1 MALLTTLPSITT
13 QQKTPAVA
21 PAPITQTKVGNKAV
35 TPVATTAKAA
45 TPAATPAGASSVYQ
59 PKQIGAVTGKVE
71 GNQLVSNQLTGLLS
85 GNNPYIQLAESK
97 AKQQAAG
104 RGLLNTTMAA
114 SAGREAAIGAA
125 MPIAQQDA
133 NTYSQ
138 QQLANQ
144 QAQNQFGLAD
154 KQFEQQKHLTSQEF
168 ANTSQRDQTLFGYD
182 MSKMDKEFANATQRD
197 KTLYGY
203 DMSKQQQAQGWQS
216 SESAL
221 DRKQQQTLLQQEFA
235 NATQRDKT
243 LFGYDLSKMDKDFAN
258 ATARD
263 KTLYGY
269 DLSKMDRDAAIA
281 AARDKTL
288 YGYDLGK
295 QQQAQG
301 WQSSESALDRQQQQA
316 LADKEFANT
325 TARDKATQAWQAQ
338 QAEADRAWQGEQAKV
353 QAEQQAALT
362 EKRDSFLAS
371 LQSQAQKEA
380 AALDI
385 KKMEAE
391 VALRAKET
399 EGTMSQQNRMAY
411 AEAQNRLQGQ
421 YLESLQ
427 SIYQNPNMNPTQQE
441 NAVKVMQAQVQQ
453 QMDATAILFGNMDG
467 INLTPGAATGSGST
481 TTGAAGS
488 ATGAGTSGWR
498 QVDLAGRVWQSPTGE
513 TKNFTNQAE
522 ASRFFSGSGSAQ
534 SSQSVS
540 QTTPTG
546 APNLTPQAPAG
557 SQAAKQTNQQAGWKI
572 VHTLDYR
579 KNNSDVIV
587 QGPNGQT
594 KQMKS
599 DAAKA
604 FLAAQVG

>member
-1 MALLTTLPSITT
+1 MALLTTLPSTTT

-35 TPVATTAKAA
+35 TPVA
-45 TPAATPAGASSVYQ
+45 AGASSVYQ
-59 PKQIGAVTGKVE
+59 PKQVGAIIGSVDDD
-71 GNQLVSNQLTGLLS
+71 QLVSKQITGLLQNS
-85 GNNPYIQLAESK
+85 NPYIQLAESK

-104 RGLLNTTMAA
+104 RGLLNSTMAA

-125 MPIAQQDA
+125 LPIAQQDA

-144 QAQNQFGLAD
+144 QSRNQFGLAD
-154 KQFEQQKHLTSQEF
+154 QQFEQQKHLTSQEF
-168 ANTSQRDQTLFGYD
+168 VNTSQRDQALFGYD
-182 MSKMDKEFANATQRD
+182 MSKMDKDFANATLRD

-203 DMSKQQQAQGWQS
+203 DLSKQQQAQGWQS
-216 SESAL
+216 GESVL
-221 DRKQQQTLLQQEFA
+221 DRQQQQAMLQQEFA
-235 NATQRDKT
+235 NATTRDKT
-243 LFGYDLSKMDKDFAN
+243 LFGYDLSKMDRDFAN
-258 ATARD
+258 TAQRD
-263 KTLYGY
+263 KSLYGY
-269 DLSKMDRDAAIA
+269 DVA
-281 AARDKTL
+281 
-288 YGYDLGK
+288 K

-301 WQSSESALDRQQQQA
+301 WQSGESALDRQQQA
-316 LADKEFANT
+316 AMADKQFAQQQE
-325 TARDKATQAWQAQ
+325 ATKQQQGWQAGQ
-338 QAEADRAWQGEQAKV
+338 SSIERDWQAEQAKV

-362 EKRDSFLAS
+362 EQRDSFLAG

-385 KKMEAE
+385 QKMEAE

-427 SIYQNPNMNPTQQE
+427 SIYQNSNMTPTQQE
-441 NAVKVMQAQVQQ
+441 NAVKVMLAQVQQ

-467 INLTPGAATGSGST
+467 VNLAVAPPSQTGSGGQNSVN
-481 TTGAAGS
+481 A
-488 ATGAGTSGWR
+488 SGWR
-498 QVDLAGRVWQSPTGE
+498 QTDQAGRVWVSPSGE
-513 TKNFTNQAE
+513 TKNFVNQAE
-522 ASRFFSGSGSAQ
+522 ASRFFSSSGAAQ

-579 KNNSDVIV
+579 KTNSDVIV

-594 KQMKS
+594 KQMKN

>member
-59 PKQIGAVTGKVE
+59 PKQVGAIIGSVDDD
-71 GNQLVSNQLTGLLS
+71 QLVSKQLTGLLS
-85 GNNPYIQLAESK
+85 GKNPYIQLAESK
-97 AKQQAAG
+97 ARQQAAG

-144 QAQNQFGLAD
+144 QARNQFGLAD

-168 ANTSQRDQTLFGYD
+168 VNTSQRDQTLFGYD
-182 MSKMDKEFANATQRD
+182 MSKMDKDFANATQRD

-216 SESAL
+216 GESAL
-221 DRKQQQTLLQQEFA
+221 DRQQQLTMSDKQFDQQKGLLQQEFT
-235 NATQRDKT
+235 NT
-243 LFGYDLSKMDKDFAN
+243 
-258 ATARD
+258 TARD
-263 KTLYGY
+263 KTLYN
-269 DLSKMDRDAAIA
+269 
-281 AARDKTL
+281 
-288 YGYDLGK
+288 YDLGK

-338 QAEADRAWQGEQAKV
+338 QAEADRAWQAEQAKV

-362 EKRDSFLAS
+362 EKRDSFLAG
-371 LQSQAQKEA
+371 LQSKAQKEA

-427 SIYQNPNMNPTQQE
+427 AIYQNSNMNPEQQE
-441 NAVKVMQAQVQQ
+441 NAVKVMRGQVQQ
-453 QMDATAILFGNMDG
+453 QMDATAILFGNMEG
-467 INLTPGAATGSGST
+467 INLGGGQNSVNA
-481 TTGAAGS
+481 
-488 ATGAGTSGWR
+488 SGWR
-498 QVDLAGRVWQSPTGE
+498 QADKDGRVWVGQRGQV
-513 TKNFTNQAE
+513 KIFANQAE
-522 ASRFFSGSGSAQ
+522 AGRFFNGLGGATTSA
-534 SSQSVS
+534 
-540 QTTPTG
+540 G
-546 APNLTPQAPAG
+546 APNITPPQVSQQRVTNAQSGWRYERYQGRQASG
-557 SQAAKQTNQQAGWKI
+557 GGRLI
-572 VHTLDYR
+572 
-579 KNNSDVIV
+579 
-587 QGPNGQT
+587 GPNGE
-594 KQMKS
+594 KREMVKPG
-599 DAAKA
+599 DANK
-604 FLAAQVG
+604 FLAEYAK

>member
-1 MALLTTLPSITT
+1 MALLTTLPGTAT
-13 QQKTPAVA
+13 QQKKPAVA

-35 TPVATTAKAA
+35 TPVATAAKAA
-45 TPAATPAGASSVYQ
+45 APAATPAGASSVYQ
-59 PKQIGAVTGKVE
+59 PKQINAVAGKVE
-71 GNQLVSNQLTGLLS
+71 GDQLVSNQLTGLLS
-85 GNNPYIQLAESK
+85 GKNPYIQLAESK

-125 MPIAQQDA
+125 LPIAQQDA

-144 QAQNQFGLAD
+144 QARNQFGLAD

-168 ANTSQRDQTLFGYD
+168 VNTSQRDQTLFGYD
-182 MSKMDKEFANATQRD
+182 MSKMDKDFANATQRD

-216 SESAL
+216 GESAL
-221 DRKQQQTLLQQEFA
+221 DRQQQQKLMQQEFA
-235 NATQRDKT
+235 NAAQRDKT
-243 LFGYDLSKMDKDFAN
+243 LFGYDLSKMDKDAAN
-258 ATARD
+258 AAARD

-269 DLSKMDRDAAIA
+269 DLSKMDKDAANA
-281 AARDKTL
+281 AARDKAL

-362 EKRDSFLAS
+362 EKRDSFLAG
-371 LQSQAQKEA
+371 LQSQAQKDA

-421 YLESLQ
+421 FIESLQ
-427 SIYQNPNMNPTQQE
+427 AIYQNSNMTPAQQE
-441 NAVKVMQAQVQQ
+441 NAVKTMQAQVQQ
-453 QMDATAILFGNMDG
+453 QMDATAILFGNMEG
-467 INLTPGAATGSGST
+467 INLGVAQPSQIGNGGQNATN
-481 TTGAAGS
+481 A
-488 ATGAGTSGWR
+488 SGWR
-498 QVDLAGRVWQSPTGE
+498 QVDQAGRAWVSPTGE
-513 TKNFTNQAE
+513 SKTFVNQAE
-522 ASRFFSGSGSAQ
+522 ASRFFSSLTG
-534 SSQSVS
+534 SSQGP
-540 QTTPTG
+540 TTSTG
-546 APNLTPQAPAG
+546 APNITPPKV
-557 SQAAKQTNQQAGWKI
+557 SQQRVTNAQSGWRYERNNGRSGTQSG
-572 VHTLDYR
+572 TL
-579 KNNSDVIV
+579 I
-587 QGPNGQT
+587 GPNGERRQSV
-594 KQMKS
+594 KPD
-599 DAAKA
+599 DAKK
-604 FLAAQVG
+604 FLAEYA